1 VIRGELTNLRAI
13 ERPDAAAL
21 FHWFNDA
28 AVMRFWGYGEGIVSL
43 NRIQTDIERWL
54 EDEQAADRPAALIIE
69 SLTGDALGIAILTE
83 ERRQDRA
90 VELSLLI
97 GESDRWGKGFGSDAL
112 AVLVDACFAQWG
124 LHRIAAR
131 SESGNERA
139 HRWLRRA
146 GFRLEGTLRDAS
158 FFDNAFHDQLLFSL
172 LQTDEGSN
180 E

>member
-21 FHWFNDA
+21 FQWFNHPL
-28 AVMRFWGYGEGIVSL
+28 VMRFWGYGEGIVSL
-43 NRIQTDIERWL
+43 NRIQLDVEEWL
-54 EDEQAADRPAALIIE
+54 EEEQAADRPAAMMIE
-69 SLTGDALGIAILTE
+69 SLSGDALGVAILTE

-97 GESDRWGKGFGSDAL
+97 GEPHCWGKGFGSDAL
-112 AVLVDACFAQWG
+112 GVIVDACFAQWG
-124 LHRIAAR
+124 LHRISAR
-131 SESGNERA
+131 SEIGNERA

-146 GFRLEGTLRDAS
+146 GFQLEGTLRDAS

-172 LQTDEGSN
+172 LATDE
-180 E
+180 ETAQ